1 VLRELSEIERF
12 KSRPK
17 SYFPQ
22 SLEKLVT
29 QWQVTLDRSRNQQP
43 DEDEKKR
50 IKNLMSKL

>member
-1 VLRELSEIERF
+1 
-12 KSRPK
+12 
-17 SYFPQ
+17 
-22 SLEKLVT
+22 LEKLVT